1 MDPQAT
7 LVEIIQRVSNLELN
21 IHRIRTRLQIAQ
33 TKSEDQ
39 KDLYILLSSSV
50 TINFLSILN
59 DRDIQKCDR
68 CYLQDAS
75 LFLKLYSPV
84 MDRAIRLNL

>member
-1 MDPQAT
+1 
-7 LVEIIQRVSNLELN
+7 
-21 IHRIRTRLQIAQ
+21 
-33 TKSEDQ
+33 
-39 KDLYILLSSSV
+39 
-50 TINFLSILN
+50 LN